1 MRPRSRLLLDKS
13 LGAML
18 AAIEIYNKPVFS
30 YREESFAI
38 LAVNAWELLLKAR
51 LLQLA
56 SNKLSALLIYEPRTK
71 IDGTSSDKLYRKK
84 NRAGNFSTIG
94 IFKAI
99 DILANKYGEPLGPA
113 LKANIESI
121 VEIRDNAVHFV
132 NKDFT
137 FAKTIHEIGTA
148 AVKNYVLSTRQWF
161 GVDIGAQGMFLMPLA
176 FLSNTRKVD
185 GVGITHEEQQLMS
198 FLSEQ
203 KKAPGVSNDR
213 AFDVALTIEVS
224 MKRSKTSEGAKF
236 SISADPDAVAMRVE
250 EKDIRDTHPWSYENL
265 STRLSL
271 RFTDFKANAK
281 YHQLR
286 KVLESNPK
294 FCKERLLDPGNPS
307 GVKKKF
313 YNPNIAKEFDPF
325 YERAKTNTIED
336 PKSLPISLPA

>member
-1 MRPRSRLLLDKS
+1 MRPRSRLFLDKS

-38 LAVNAWELLLKAR
+38 LTVNAWELLLKAR

-56 SNKLSALLIYEPRTK
+56 SNKISALLVYEHRTK
-71 IDGTSSDKLYRKK
+71 IDGSASDKLYRKK

-94 IFKAI
+94 LFKAI
-99 DILANKYGEPLGPA
+99 DILANKYGEPLSPA

-137 FAKTIHEIGTA
+137 FARTIHEIGTA
-148 AVKNYVLSTRQWF
+148 AVKNYVLSVRQWF

-176 FLSNTRKVD
+176 FLSNTRTAD
-185 GVGITHEEQQLMS
+185 GLGITQEEGHLMT

-203 KKAPGVSNDR
+203 KKAPGVAGDR

-224 MKRSKTSEGAKF
+224 MKRSKTAEGAKF
-236 SISADPDAVAMRVE
+236 SMSADPDAVAIRVE
-250 EKDIRDTHPWSYENL
+250 EKDIRDTHPWSYDNL
-265 STRLSL
+265 SKRLSL
-271 RFTDFKANAK
+271 RFSDFKANAK

-286 KVLESNPK
+286 KELESNPK
-294 FCKERLLDPGNPS
+294 FCRERLLDPGNPT
-307 GVKKKF
+307 GLKKKF
-313 YNPNIAKEFDPF
+313 YSPNIIREFDSN
-325 YERAKTNTIED
+325 YHRAKPSSSD
-336 PKSLPISLPA
+336 DL